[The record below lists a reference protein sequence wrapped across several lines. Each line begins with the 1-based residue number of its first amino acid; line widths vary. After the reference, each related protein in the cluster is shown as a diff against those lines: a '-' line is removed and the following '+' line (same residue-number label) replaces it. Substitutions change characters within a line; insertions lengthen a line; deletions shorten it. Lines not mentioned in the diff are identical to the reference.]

1 MNASGTGKAADV
13 RSVRVIL
20 TLLVASA
27 ASTPAALA
35 QLPMVPGATAQGSP
49 AAGTGGQPTSGTS
62 LQMPALPQTFIG
74 GVPSGTATG
83 DTITI
88 NVLDAVRRALEH
100 NLGVLTAGEQLGRA
114 QGAHWLALANLLPNV
129 NAHVSETRQV
139 LNLAAFGFGSTA
151 GGPFEGIP
159 PLVGPFNVFDARIAL
174 QQSVFDLGAIHNNR
188 AEDHSLSAAKLT
200 QDTTRNFVIHVAG
213 VAYIQALANSARADA
228 ARAQQ
233 QTAQTLYNQA
243 VDLKNGGLVAGI
255 DVLRAQVQLNAQ
267 TQRVTVAVNE
277 FEKSKLALARI
288 IGLPLGQKFQ
298 LDANLPDLPT
308 ADLTFEQTFDRALQQ
323 RPDYQAALER
333 VHAAESARQ
342 AVIGDALPS
351 VRVNADY
358 GAIGLTVGSSLAT
371 YSVGGI
377 VNVPIFNGGRTKGR
391 LLQADADLHQRQN
404 EAADMK
410 AAIHY
415 ELEAAF
421 LDLRATNEQL
431 QVATRARDLAAQE
444 LTQARDR
451 FAAGVASNVEVVQA
465 QEAVAV
471 AEELFIDARFG
482 YELAKG
488 SVIRGVGA
496 SQDILRQIT
505 GGTR

>member
-1 MNASGTGKAADV
+1 M
-13 RSVRVIL
+13 IL
-20 TLLVASA
+20 TLVAAAAAPA
-27 ASTPAALA
+27 ASALA
-35 QLPMVPGATAQGSP
+35 QGEP
-49 AAGTGGQPTSGTS
+49 AQPTAPPAMRSPTTLQLPPTS
-62 LQMPALPQTFIG
+62 QTFLG
-74 GVPSGTATG
+74 GVPSGTATA

-88 NVLDAVRRALEH
+88 TVLDALRRALDH
-100 NLGVLTAGEQLGRA
+100 NLGVLTAQEQLGRA
-114 QGAHWLALANLLPNV
+114 EGARWLALAGLLPNV
-129 NAHVSETRQV
+129 YGRVSETREII
-139 LNLAAFGFGSTA
+139 NLAAFGFQTSPGT
-151 GGPFEGIP
+151 PFAGIP
-159 PLVGPFNVFDARIAL
+159 SLVGPFNVFDARVAL
-174 QQSVFDLGAIHNNR
+174 QQSVFDLGALNGNR
-188 AEDHSLSAAKLT
+188 AENHNVSAAKLT
-200 QDTTRNFVIHVAG
+200 QDSVRNFVIHVAG

-233 QTAQTLYNQA
+233 QTAQTLYTQA
-243 VDLKNGGLVAGI
+243 QDLKNNGLVAGI

-267 TQRVTVAVNE
+267 TQRVTAAVNE

-288 IGLPLGQKFQ
+288 IGLPLGQKFT

-308 ADLTFEQTFDRALQQ
+308 ADLTLAQTVERALQQ

-333 VHAAESARQ
+333 VHAAEAARQ

-358 GAIGLTVGSSLAT
+358 GAIGLTVGSAQTT
-371 YSVGGI
+371 YTLTGA

-391 LLQADADLHQRQN
+391 LLEADADLRQRQS
-404 EAADMK
+404 EADDLK
-410 AAIHY
+410 ASIYY
-415 ELEAAF
+415 ELQGAF
-421 LDLRATNEQL
+421 LDLQATNEQL

-451 FAAGVASNVEVVQA
+451 FAAGVASNIEVVQA

-471 AEELFIDARFG
+471 AEEQYIDAKFG

-496 SQDILRQIT
+496 SQDILRQLT

>member
-1 MNASGTGKAADV
+1 M
-13 RSVRVIL
+13 IL

-27 ASTPAALA
+27 ATPAGA
-35 QLPMVPGATAQGSP
+35 QAPSEP
-49 AAGTGGQPTSGTS
+49 APATGGQSSRGAT
-62 LQMPALPQTFIG
+62 LQMPATSQTFVG
-74 GVPSGTATG
+74 GVPSGTATTETV
-83 DTITI
+83 TITVI
-88 NVLDAVRRALEH
+88 DAVRRALDH
-100 NLGVLTAGEQLGRA
+100 NLGVLTAEMQLGRA
-114 QGAHWLALANLLPNV
+114 QGAHWLALASLLPNV
-129 NAHVSETRQV
+129 GAHVSETRQV
-139 LNLAAFGFGSTA
+139 LNLAAFGFGSTT
-151 GGPFEGIP
+151 GGPFAGIP
-159 PLVGPFNVFDARIAL
+159 PTVGPFNVFDARIAL
-174 QQSVFDLGAIHNNR
+174 QQTVFDLSALNDNR
-188 AEDHSLSAAKLT
+188 AEDHNMTAAKLT
-200 QDTTRNFVIHVAG
+200 QDAARNFVIHVAG
-213 VAYIQALANSARADA
+213 VLYIQALANAARADA

-233 QTAQTLYNQA
+233 QTAQTLYTQA
-243 VDLKNGGLVAGI
+243 VDLKNNGLVAGI

-267 TQRVTVAVNE
+267 TQRVTSAAND
-277 FEKSKLALARI
+277 FEKSKLSLARA
-288 IGLPLGQKFQ
+288 IGLPLGQRFA

-323 RPDYQAALER
+323 RPDYQAAIER
-333 VHAAESARQ
+333 VRAAEASRQ
-342 AVIGDALPS
+342 AIVGEFLPS
-351 VRVNADY
+351 VHVNADY

-371 YSVGGI
+371 YSIGGL
-377 VNVPIFNGGRTKGR
+377 VNVPIFNGGRSKGR
-391 LLQADADLHQRQN
+391 LLQADADLRQRQN

-431 QVATRARDLAAQE
+431 QVATRARDLAGQE

-471 AEELFIDARFG
+471 AEELFIDAKFG

-488 SVIRGVGA
+488 AVIRGVGA
-496 SQDILRQIT
+496 SQEILRQIT